1 MKPESSPKACDVAGD
16 ASRKALLEALEALA
30 ALCDAFPELTS
41 PSRNA
46 VVRALRRAF
55 ARSRLKSM
63 IRLH

>member
-1 MKPESSPKACDVAGD
+1 MKPESSPKAYDVADD
-16 ASRKALLEALEALA
+16 ASRKALLEALA

-41 PSRNA
+41 PRRNA

-55 ARSRLKSM
+55 ARSRLKWM